1 MTIKRIALANPIAFL
16 NSRRTRRGDK
26 KFKREFGIAFTW
38 TEVATILACSL
49 DVTATAVGINSCGRV
64 VFGQPCTVCFTSGVE
79 GKCEVGIV
87 HAKLSCSKERNQ
99 REEETFVEE
108 HGSCDDVCNVTLE
121 YSIMQWTVAGA
132 VYNFKLARL
141 WWMDDKRGLFTPQI
155 IPEYS
160 NQ

>member
-26 KFKREFGIAFTW
+26 KFKRKVGIAFTW

-49 DVTATAVGINSCGRV
+49 DVTATAVGINSCGTGRA

-79 GKCEVGIV
+79 GECEVGIV
-87 HAKLSCSKERNQ
+87 RAELSCSKERNQ

-121 YSIMQWTVAGA
+121 YYA
-132 VYNFKLARL
+132 
-141 WWMDDKRGLFTPQI
+141 MDSCWCSLQF
-155 IPEYS
+155 
-160 NQ
+160 